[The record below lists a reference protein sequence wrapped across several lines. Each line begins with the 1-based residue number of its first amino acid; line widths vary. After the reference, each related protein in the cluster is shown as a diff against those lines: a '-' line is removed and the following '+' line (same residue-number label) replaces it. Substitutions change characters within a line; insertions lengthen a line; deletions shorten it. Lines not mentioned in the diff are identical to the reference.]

1 MSHTIIETLNI
12 PDEMVTECKNEA
24 EFVQKYSGHWWN
36 FDDEK
41 LKKVYQIV
49 MNKQSQPEGSKG
61 VANKSKD
68 K

>member
-1 MSHTIIETLNI
+1 MSRTIIETLNI
-12 PDEMVTECKNEA
+12 PDVVVTECKDEA

-49 MNKQSQPEGSKG
+49 MNKTVTPEGSKG
-61 VANKSKD
+61 VVNKSKD